1 MSGGGALAVWL
12 LIITL
17 SPPSADVL
25 MPTDLYREAGEVD
38 AGADHPLIVVRVDA
52 DGVRLEV
59 EGVLAVLDLLQLV
72 LVQVGPPPDAG
83 VDHMR
88 EPFPARNL
96 DKDKLPD
103 YCVFQKYQC

>member
-1 MSGGGALAVWL
+1 MSGVGALEVWL

-17 SPPSADVL
+17 SPPSDGCLDV
-25 MPTDLYREAGEVD
+25 PAATDLYREAGEVD
-38 AGADHPLIVVRVDA
+38 AWADHPLIVVRVDA

-83 VDHMR
+83 IDHVR

-96 DKDKLPD
+96 DKEKLQVNIKN
-103 YCVFQKYQC
+103 Y

>member
-1 MSGGGALAVWL
+1 M
-12 LIITL
+12 
-17 SPPSADVL
+17 
-25 MPTDLYREAGEVD
+25 
-38 AGADHPLIVVRVDA
+38 VRVDA

-83 VDHMR
+83 VDHVR

-96 DKDKLPD
+96 DKEKLQVEFAQAGIFKFLREIPLA
-103 YCVFQKYQC
+103 FRFPFPFSK